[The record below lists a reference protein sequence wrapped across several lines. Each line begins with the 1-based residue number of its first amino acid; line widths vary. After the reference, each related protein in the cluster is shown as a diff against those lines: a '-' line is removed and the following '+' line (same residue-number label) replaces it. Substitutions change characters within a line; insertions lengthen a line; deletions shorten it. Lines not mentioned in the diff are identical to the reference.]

1 MYLVRRID
9 KGNTQTPLNKSV
21 SKIKDELIVGISWL
35 EWQLLCGCA
44 YKCICTCERD
54 NKDNIEKGMAL
65 CIAMDF
71 FFSFGESY
79 QGRQKKL
86 YLVPDK
92 TISAPQ
98 ITTHFIGKRRRIEK
112 QNTVMEKKKRKHT

>member
-71 FFSFGESY
+71 FSLSGNHIKDDKKNCIWY
-79 QGRQKKL
+79 Q
-86 YLVPDK
+86 
-92 TISAPQ
+92 T
-98 ITTHFIGKRRRIEK
+98 K
-112 QNTVMEKKKRKHT
+112 QYPHHK